1 MKKSQKLELVKTMD
15 KIIRNY
21 GGDEDLIFWWLQEG
35 VPDCA
40 SEEDYKFIAYNA
52 TEFNDLVFHPRSSSI
67 RMNSCGTALSSYG
80 LNPAVYMG
88 RLRYGTEY
96 YPFL

>member
-1 MKKSQKLELVKTMD
+1 MKKSQKLALVKTMD

-21 GGDEDLIFWWLQEG
+21 DGDEELIFWWLQEG

-52 TEFNDLVFHPRSSSI
+52 TEFNEVVQLFIDIVKEFENYWRGIIPVNI
-67 RMNSCGTALSSYG
+67 MKG
-80 LNPAVYMG
+80 
-88 RLRYGTEY
+88 EEKW
-96 YPFL
+96 

>member
-21 GGDEDLIFWWLQEG
+21 GGDDDLIFWWLQEG

-52 TEFNDLVFHPRSSSI
+52 TEFNDLVQLFIDIVKEFENYWRGEIPVNT
-67 RMNSCGTALSSYG
+67 MKGEQNDKQ
-80 LNPAVYMG
+80 
-88 RLRYGTEY
+88 
-96 YPFL
+96 